1 MFDGLL
7 SSIRD
12 TAHGTT
18 ISQLAIITDKH
29 GGEHVC
35 FGRRW
40 RSDAADTVR
49 NIFMSVISD
58 YVYAFYFLSIHKEK
72 VKKMK

>member
-1 MFDGLL
+1 MTVFRYLGYYIVFNGLL
-7 SSIRD
+7 SSIHN
-12 TAHGTT
+12 TAYGTT

-40 RSDAADTVR
+40 CSDPADTVC
-49 NIFMSVISD
+49 NVFMNVVSD
-58 YVYAFYFLSIHKEK
+58 DVCTFYFS
-72 VKKMK
+72 